1 MDQRYE
7 DGTEIHVGDE
17 VAFAGHRGKIVIVVD
32 RGEYAPT
39 FPKSEWPLADE
50 PTGFMIE
57 FTDGGRLFLDSSDD
71 DLVVVAHREAR

>member
-17 VAFAGHRGKIVIVVD
+17 VAYNGQRGKIVIVVD
-32 RGEYAPT
+32 RDEYAPT
-39 FPKSEWPLADE
+39 FPKSEWSLSDE

-57 FTDGGRLFLDSSDD
+57 FTNGARAFMDSSDEH
-71 DLVVVAHREAR
+71 LEVIAHREAR